1 MHVQHFHPR
10 GRRGTVLFLHGLGSA
25 GEAWA
30 GQAPVL
36 RALDLQGLAPDLPG
50 FGRSPWPGGPI
61 TLSRFAAFARE
72 VLDQHGVERAHVVG
86 ISFGG
91 VVAQL
96 LALHAPERVAT
107 LTLVNTFARLR
118 PRGWRDWGYFLARAA
133 LAFLLSPRWQAPLVA
148 RRIFPKP
155 EHAAFREILAQHIRM
170 ADPRVYRGVMWA
182 LLRVDLT
189 PRLPEIQAPTLV
201 ISGLEDTTV
210 SLEDQAVL
218 AQRIPHAQWVKLP
231 GGHGLIA
238 DQADAFNQAWMA
250 FLQKHIPAS
259 D

>member
-50 FGRSPWPGGPI
+50 FGRSPWPGGPV
-61 TLSRFAAFARE
+61 TLDRFADFARE

-91 VVAQL
+91 VVAQR
-96 LALHAPERVAT
+96 LALRAPERVQT
-107 LTLVNTFARLR
+107 LTLVNTFARLK
-118 PRGWRDWGYFLARAA
+118 PQTWRDWLYFLTRGA
-133 LAFLLSPRWQAPLVA
+133 LALLLSPRWQASLVA
-148 RRIFPKP
+148 KRIFPKP
-155 EHAAFREILAQHIRM
+155 EHQTFRQILAQHIRM
-170 ADPRVYRGVMWA
+170 ADPRVYRRVMWE
-182 LLRVDLT
+182 LMRVDLT
-189 PRLPEIQAPTLV
+189 DELPRIQAPTLV
-201 ISGLEDTTV
+201 VMGQEDTTTPPQV
-210 SLEDQAVL
+210 QQILAERIPNARAVL
-218 AQRIPHAQWVKLP
+218 LP

-238 DQADAFNQAWMA
+238 DQADAFNQTWQA
-250 FLQKHIPAS
+250 FLQEHLEKAG
-259 D
+259 